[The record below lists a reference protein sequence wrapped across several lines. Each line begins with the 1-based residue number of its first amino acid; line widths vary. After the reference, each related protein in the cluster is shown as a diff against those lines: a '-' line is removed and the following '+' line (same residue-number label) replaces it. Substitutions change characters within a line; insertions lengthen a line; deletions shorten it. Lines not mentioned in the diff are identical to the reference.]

1 MLKKIKRKVNFKK
14 YMFDSWLEKSHRFY
28 FKTLQFFAGA
38 VDPGILVE
46 VVYGAVN
53 LAVGMERG
61 ICAGVSGVASRV
73 SLVRKVASIAWDMI
87 IWSTLEATE
96 KKNC

>member
-1 MLKKIKRKVNFKK
+1 
-14 YMFDSWLEKSHRFY
+14 MFDSWLKKSHRFY

-53 LAVGMERG
+53 LAVRERG
-61 ICAGVSGVASRV
+61 ICAGVSGVAARV
-73 SLVRKVASIAWDMI
+73 SLVRKEASIAWDMI

-96 KKNC
+96 KKKLLI